1 MRKLLISFFII
12 LMFSFSL
19 NKYNPIE
26 EKKLDKKK
34 KYISRRNCKIGCV
47 CRRSPCPCC
56 PIYYRI
62 FKPSNST
69 KTNRQE

>member
-19 NKYNPIE
+19 NKYNSIE

-34 KYISRRNCKIGCV
+34 KKISIIKIHFLE
-47 CRRSPCPCC
+47 
-56 PIYYRI
+56 INK
-62 FKPSNST
+62 FKY
-69 KTNRQE
+69 KK